1 MLKETKPS
9 MMDSKSCSEDAD
21 MRPVENK
28 DGSIAPPHDKYKFM
42 EKLGE
47 GTYGVVYK
55 GMNKETGEVSIIN
68 LNKQSIHL
76 FNQEKASRN

>member
-1 MLKETKPS
+1 MLKEVKPS
-9 MMDSKSCSEDAD
+9 ILDSKCSAEDAD

-28 DGSIAPPHDKYKFM
+28 DGTTAPPHDKYKFM

-55 GMNKETGEVSIIN
+55 AMNKETGEVSIRFQLIFFTHM
-68 LNKQSIHL
+68 L
-76 FNQEKASRN
+76 

>member
-1 MLKETKPS
+1 MLKDTKPS
-9 MMDSKSCSEDAD
+9 ILSSKLSGEDAD

-28 DGSIAPPHDKYKFM
+28 DGTTAPPHDKYEFM

-55 GMNKETGEVSIIN
+55 AMNKETKEVSA
-68 LNKQSIHL
+68 LFLHIH
-76 FNQEKASRN
+76 FI

>member
-1 MLKETKPS
+1 MMLKESKPS
-9 MMDSKSCSEDAD
+9 ILDSKSSTEDAD

-55 GMNKETGEVSIIN
+55 GMNKETGEVS
-68 LNKQSIHL
+68 
-76 FNQEKASRN
+76 F

>member
-1 MLKETKPS
+1 MKDPKPS
-9 MMDSKSCSEDAD
+9 ILDSKSSSEDAD

-28 DGSIAPPHDKYKFM
+28 DGSLAPPHDKYKFM

-55 GMNKETGEVSIIN
+55 GMNKETGEVSTLSELLLLLI
-68 LNKQSIHL
+68 LTGEVH
-76 FNQEKASRN
+76 

>member
-1 MLKETKPS
+1 MLKESKPS
-9 MMDSKSCSEDAD
+9 ILDSKSSAEDAD

-28 DGSIAPPHDKYKFM
+28 DGTIAPPHDKYKFQ

-55 GMNKETGEVSIIN
+55 GINKETGEVSPSFLI
-68 LNKQSIHL
+68 SHPPCR
-76 FNQEKASRN
+76 ASPQCR